1 MPNTTVSLSKW
12 MDPCPLSQLPL
23 QSCRWALL
31 LCLPLFHGG
40 FVLRLRT
47 LIPGMHRADLRGGL
61 LRRWAAFFSYRSRSL
76 TPLPQRPSCG
86 FPKKHAKTDSVTHA
100 WQSVI
105 TGALYCVFMLKVV
118 QVSICLSAWQRC
130 THRQH
135 IQAASLVNVSSA
147 LACLT
152 EKEHFSPR
160 SSVGSHL
167 FLMLYQQ
174 FSPPLP
180 IVLKSP
186 FIFKL
191 APSKVLLSGD
201 C

>member
-1 MPNTTVSLSKW
+1 MKA
-12 MDPCPLSQLPL
+12 
-23 QSCRWALL
+23 SCYTSARFL
-31 LCLPLFHGG
+31 
-40 FVLRLRT
+40 T
-47 LIPGMHRADLRGGL
+47 GMHWGDSREGFWDLGQRSSVTGL
-61 LRRWAAFFSYRSRSL
+61 ACWHRCHNALHVASRKI
-76 TPLPQRPSCG
+76 R
-86 FPKKHAKTDSVTHA
+86 KTASVTHV

-105 TGALYCVFMLKVV
+105 TGALYCVFTLKVV
-118 QVSICLSAWQRC
+118 QVSICLSARQC
-130 THRQH
+130 CAHRQH

-147 LACLT
+147 PACLT
-152 EKEHFSPR
+152 EEEHFFPR

-167 FLMLYQQ
+167 FLLLHLQ
-174 FSPPLP
+174 FFPSP